1 VPPVIEDIGL
11 TLFWLG
17 ALLLLALASEWVGLR
32 TPLPRVS
39 ILLVVGIAIG
49 PAGLNLL
56 PELIL
61 DGEPI
66 ATTLALTIVGFLLG
80 WEFEQGRLRE
90 NGPAVLVAAL
100 VGSVVTAGVVAAGLV
115 AVGAEVQLALA
126 LAGISAATGPAA
138 IRSVIREK
146 RADGPLTHLVLGLTA
161 ILDAIGIVLFSLLIA
176 VGAVLTGEGGSGGLF
191 LTAARELGG
200 GVLLGV
206 AVGLPSALLAGR
218 LRTGDPIF
226 LHALAIVLVIAGVGL
241 LLEVSVILAAVVA
254 GAVVVNVDRS
264 EERPFDVLES
274 VQWPFLAIFF
284 IYGGAA
290 LSLEGVEAHTLLIV
304 GYIALRLGGKLLGGY
319 LSAVAVGMRG
329 SARRWLGPA
338 LLPQAGIALGLAL
351 LAGDRF
357 PDLAETIVPV
367 VVVST
372 VLFEFAGPIATQLA
386 LQRSGEA
393 DAAARRQDAARGR

>member
-1 VPPVIEDIGL
+1 MIGDIGL
-11 TLFWLG
+11 TLLWLG

-39 ILLVVGIAIG
+39 ILLVVGVVVG
-49 PAGLNLL
+49 PPGLDLV

-90 NGPAVLVAAL
+90 NGPAVLVASL
-100 VGSVVTAGVVAAGLV
+100 VGSVVTAGVVVAGLV
-115 AVGAEVQLALA
+115 AVGADLQLALA
-126 LAGISAATGPAA
+126 LAGIAAATGPAA
-138 IRSVIREK
+138 IRSVIREED
-146 RADGPLTHLVLGLTA
+146 AEGPLTRLVLGLTA

-176 VGAVLTGEGGSGGLF
+176 VGAVLTGEGGSGGLL

-200 GVLLGV
+200 GALLGV
-206 AVGLPSALLAGR
+206 AVGLPAALLAGR

-241 LLEVSVILAAVVA
+241 LLEVSPILAAVVA
-254 GAVVVNVDRS
+254 GAVVVNIDRS

-274 VQWPFLAIFF
+274 VQWPFLAVFF

-290 LSLEGVEAHTLLIV
+290 LSLDGLRAHTLLIV
-304 GYIALRLGGKLLGGY
+304 GYVALRLVGKIAGGY
-319 LSAVAVGMRG
+319 LSAVVIGMG
-329 SARRWLGPA
+329 GGARRWLGPA

-372 VLFEFAGPIATQLA
+372 VLFEFAGPIATRLA

-393 DAAARRQDAARGR
+393 GRAASQRDLAGRR

>member
-1 VPPVIEDIGL
+1 MIADVGIAL
-11 TLFWLG
+11 LWLG
-17 ALLLLALASEWVGLR
+17 VLLLLALASEWVGLR

-39 ILLVVGIAIG
+39 ILLVVGIVVG
-49 PAGLNLL
+49 PPVLDLIPQVLL
-56 PELIL
+56 E
-61 DGEPI
+61 GEPI

-90 NGPAVLVAAL
+90 NGPAVLIAAL
-100 VGSVVTAGVVAAGLV
+100 VGSGVTAGVVAGGLMLG
-115 AVGAEVQLALA
+115 GANVQLALA
-126 LAGISAATGPAA
+126 LAGIAAATGPAA
-138 IRSVIREK
+138 IRSVIREES
-146 RADGPLTHLVLGLTA
+146 ASGPLTRLVLGLTA
-161 ILDAIGIVLFSLLIA
+161 ILDAIGIVLFSVLIA
-176 VGAVLTGEGGSGGLF
+176 VGAVITGGDGTGPLF

-206 AVGLPSALLAGR
+206 AVGFPAALLAGR
-218 LRTGDPIF
+218 LRTGDPVF

-241 LLEVSVILAAVVA
+241 VLEVSAILAAVVA

-274 VQWPFLAIFF
+274 VQWPFLAVFF

-290 LSLEGVEAHTLLIV
+290 LSLAGLQEYTLLTL
-304 GYIALRLGGKLLGGY
+304 GYIGLRLIGKVAGGY
-319 LSAVAVGMRG
+319 LSAVAVGLRG
-329 SARRWLGPA
+329 SARTWLGPA

-357 PDLAETIVPV
+357 PDVAQTIVPV

-372 VLFEFAGPIATQLA
+372 VVFEFAGPIATRLA
-386 LQRSGEA
+386 LQRTGEA
-393 DAAARRQDAARGR
+393 GERADSTPAAERPAS